1 MKKTKDVY
9 YFPHDSNAV
18 EDPKCIKLVNTH
30 GTSGYGLYWILL
42 EKLRQ
47 QQNFK
52 LPLDILPNYARY
64 YNAKVKVVES
74 VVRDFDLFV
83 VKDDLFYS
91 ETLIKRMKLIYKRR
105 EQLSEAGKKGIM
117 QRNKNIQALR
127 ESGLATA
134 KLELSCSKAEAQ
146 LELRSRNAQANK
158 VKESKEIKENIFI
171 KPSLIEIEDYCRHRS
186 NKIDPEK
193 FFNHYESRGWCMG
206 KNNTPMSD
214 WKAAIHN
221 WEKNEVNE
229 VKADLGVEEW
239 INESGNRTYG
249 KSGVIVPN
257 EAPPRPSRK
266 HIWSIH
272 DKGWRVI
279 L

>member
-1 MKKTKDVY
+1 MKKSNDAF
-9 YFPHDSNAV
+9 YFPHD
-18 EDPKCIKLVNTH
+18 CKLADCQNILFLKNDL
-30 GTSGYGLYWILL
+30 GMEGYGIFWSLL
-42 EKLRQ
+42 ELLTQ
-47 QQNFK
+47 QPGYKCPMSLAPILAKRLETEEVKILAVIKNYNLFEFDKNNNFSSVYLNGK
-52 LPLDILPNYARY
+52 M
-64 YNAKVKVVES
+64 VKVNQIA
-74 VVRDFDLFV
+74 
-83 VKDDLFYS
+83 K
-91 ETLIKRMKLIYKRR
+91 KRR
-105 EQLSEAGKKGIM
+105 EA
-117 QRNKNIQALR
+117 
-127 ESGLATA
+127 GLASA
-134 KLELSCSKAEAQ
+134 KKRVEIKTIASSASVQQMFNTCSTNAEQ
-146 LELRSRNAQANK
+146 VLDKCSTI
-158 VKESKEIKENIFI
+158 KEKKIKEKEIKENIFI

-186 NKIDPEK
+186 SKIDPEK

-272 DKGWRVI
+272 DKVWRVN

>member
-1 MKKTKDVY
+1 MKKSNDAF
-9 YFPHDSNAV
+9 YFPHD
-18 EDPKCIKLVNTH
+18 CKLADCQDILFLKNDL
-30 GTSGYGLYWILL
+30 GMEGYGIFWSLL
-42 EKLRQ
+42 ELLTQ
-47 QQNFK
+47 QPGYKCPMSLAPILAKRLETEEVKILAVIKNYNLFEFDKNNNFSSVYLNGK
-52 LPLDILPNYARY
+52 M
-64 YNAKVKVVES
+64 VKVNQIA
-74 VVRDFDLFV
+74 
-83 VKDDLFYS
+83 K
-91 ETLIKRMKLIYKRR
+91 KRR
-105 EQLSEAGKKGIM
+105 EA
-117 QRNKNIQALR
+117 
-127 ESGLATA
+127 GLASA
-134 KLELSCSKAEAQ
+134 KKRVEIKTIASSASVQQMFNTCSTNAEQ
-146 LELRSRNAQANK
+146 VLDKCSTI
-158 VKESKEIKENIFI
+158 KEKKIKEKEIKENIFI

-193 FFNHYESRGWCMG
+193 FFNHYQSRGWCMG

>member
-1 MKKTKDVY
+1 MKKSNDAF
-9 YFPHDSNAV
+9 YFPHD
-18 EDPKCIKLVNTH
+18 CKLADCQDILFLKNDL
-30 GTSGYGLYWILL
+30 GMEGYGIFWSLL
-42 EKLRQ
+42 ELLTQ
-47 QQNFK
+47 QPGYKYPMSLAPILAKRLETEEVKILAVIKNYNLFEFDKNNNFSSVYLNGK
-52 LPLDILPNYARY
+52 M
-64 YNAKVKVVES
+64 VKVNQIA
-74 VVRDFDLFV
+74 
-83 VKDDLFYS
+83 K
-91 ETLIKRMKLIYKRR
+91 KRR
-105 EQLSEAGKKGIM
+105 EA
-117 QRNKNIQALR
+117 
-127 ESGLATA
+127 GLASA
-134 KLELSCSKAEAQ
+134 KKRVEIKTIASSASVQQMFNTCSTNAEQ
-146 LELRSRNAQANK
+146 VLDKCSTI
-158 VKESKEIKENIFI
+158 KEKKIKEKEIKENIFI
-171 KPSLIEIEDYCRHRS
+171 KPTLSEIEEYCRHRS

>member
-1 MKKTKDVY
+1 MKKSNDAF
-9 YFPHDSNAV
+9 YFPHD
-18 EDPKCIKLVNTH
+18 CKLADCQDILFLKNDL
-30 GTSGYGLYWILL
+30 GMEGYGIFWSLL
-42 EKLRQ
+42 ELLTQ
-47 QQNFK
+47 QPGYKYPMSLAPILAKRLETEEVKILAVIKNYNLFEFDKNNNFSSVYLNGK
-52 LPLDILPNYARY
+52 M
-64 YNAKVKVVES
+64 VKVNQIA
-74 VVRDFDLFV
+74 
-83 VKDDLFYS
+83 K
-91 ETLIKRMKLIYKRR
+91 KRR
-105 EQLSEAGKKGIM
+105 EA
-117 QRNKNIQALR
+117 
-127 ESGLATA
+127 GLASA
-134 KLELSCSKAEAQ
+134 KKRVEIKTIASSASVQQMFNTCSTNAEQ
-146 LELRSRNAQANK
+146 VLDKCSTI
-158 VKESKEIKENIFI
+158 KEKKIKEKEIKENIFI
-171 KPSLIEIEDYCRHRS
+171 KPTLSEIEEYCRHRS
-186 NKIDPEK
+186 SKIDPEK

-229 VKADLGVEEW
+229 VKADLGVDEW

-272 DKGWRVI
+272 DKVWRVN

>member
-1 MKKTKDVY
+1 MKKVKDVY

-18 EDPKCIKLVNTH
+18 EDPKCIKLINTY

-47 QQNFK
+47 QQNYM
-52 LPLDILPNYARY
+52 LPLDVLKSYARY
-64 YNAKVKVVES
+64 YNTKEKTLLNIIAE
-74 VVRDFDLFV
+74 FDLFV
-83 VKDDLFYS
+83 VRDDIFYS
-91 ETLIKRMKLIYKRR
+91 ESLIKRMKVINKRR
-105 EQLSEAGKKGIM
+105 EQLSKAGKLG
-117 QRNKNIQALR
+117 
-127 ESGLATA
+127 
-134 KLELSCSKAEAQ
+134 
-146 LELRSRNAQANK
+146 NK
-158 VKESKEIKENIFI
+158 VKYSKLQPSLSDRQAITMRQLSDSQAIAIKEKKIKEKEIKENIFI
-171 KPSLIEIEDYCRHRS
+171 KPTLSEIEEYCRHRS
-186 NKIDPEK
+186 SKIDPEK

-229 VKADLGVEEW
+229 VKADLGVDEW

-272 DKGWRVI
+272 DKVWRVN